1 MNVVGKRPQPKL
13 ANHHHVFA
21 NPATIFPRVSK
32 SFVSITSVGE
42 CEYRSGHTIA
52 TSTEPYR
59 GNTAPSFAPVTSYCP
74 GMLCQFSF
82 QSAVGEQYIRPEN
95 VRERRKTS
103 LWKKRDPSK
112 SVFP

>member
-1 MNVVGKRPQPKL
+1 
-13 ANHHHVFA
+13 
-21 NPATIFPRVSK
+21 
-32 SFVSITSVGE
+32 
-42 CEYRSGHTIA
+42 
-52 TSTEPYR
+52 
-59 GNTAPSFAPVTSYCP
+59 
-74 GMLCQFSF
+74 MLCQFSF